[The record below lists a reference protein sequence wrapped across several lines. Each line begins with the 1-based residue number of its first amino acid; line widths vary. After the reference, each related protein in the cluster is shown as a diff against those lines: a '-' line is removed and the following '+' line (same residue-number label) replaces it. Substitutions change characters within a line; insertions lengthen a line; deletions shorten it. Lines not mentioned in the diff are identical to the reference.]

1 MSDIVTI
8 DAGVLGCHR
17 LAANDAYPACTVRQ
31 LAEASVASRP
41 PLRFPA
47 SAESDYQLHARQQ
60 ARGGRATLSL
70 LVIMLCLLVPGVI
83 ADSAAGPLAAEAISS
98 VALLL
103 LLPVWGLAL
112 AMVLWRPRRPWG
124 AVAVWVAALLLIGS
138 LQWWAYRTPAAP
150 SVLISLVALCTVIVL
165 GRFRGRY
172 ALGLVL
178 AYGSMRAIGEWGGFT
193 GHDTPSMQ
201 AAMEFLT
208 LGVILVGG
216 FWTDLA
222 GRRAWAAQVVL
233 RASAA
238 NDLLTGLLNARAFD
252 SYYRRLAQH
261 AQRLRQRQ
269 VVALV
274 EIDHFRAYQ
283 TREGRLATDEAVN
296 AIGRVVRDFARRAL
310 DVAGRLDEA
319 TFVLV
324 LQDCAAADAELRLEA
339 LRVQVESLE
348 RAHPVAPTGL
358 MTVSIGA
365 VELGGDVPVDDALS
379 LADQQLRRAQRQ
391 GRNRVRLG
399 LDLPAADPEWRGHP
413 SS

>member
-1 MSDIVTI
+1 MSDVVTL
-8 DAGVLGCHR
+8 DAEVLGRHR
-17 LAANDAYPACTVRQ
+17 VAANDAYPAHTVRE
-31 LAEASVASRP
+31 LAEASVAARP
-41 PLRFPA
+41 PIRFPPA
-47 SAESDYQLHARQQ
+47 AETDYQLHARQQ
-60 ARGGRATLSL
+60 ARGARVTLSL
-70 LVIMLCLLVPGVI
+70 LVIMLCLLVPGMV
-83 ADSAAGPLAAEAISS
+83 ADSAVGPLAAAAIAT
-98 VALLL
+98 VAQALLL
-103 LLPVWGLAL
+103 PAWGLAL
-112 AMVLWRPRRPWG
+112 ALMLWRPRRSWG
-124 AVAVWVAALLLIGS
+124 AIAVWVASLLLIGS
-138 LQWWAYRTPAAP
+138 LQWWAYRTAAAP
-150 SVLISLVALCTVIVL
+150 TVLVSLVALCTVMVL

-172 ALGLVL
+172 ALGLVI
-178 AYGSMRAIGEWGGFT
+178 AYGGMRAIGEWGGY
-193 GHDTPSMQ
+193 TPHQTTSMQ
-201 AAMEFLT
+201 AVLEFLS

-252 SYYRRLAQH
+252 SYYQRLAQH
-261 AQRLRQRQ
+261 AQRLGQRQ
-269 VVALV
+269 VIALV

-283 TREGRLATDEAVN
+283 TREGRLATDEAIN

-324 LQDCAAADAELRLEA
+324 LQDCTAADAELRLEA

-348 RAHPVAPTGL
+348 RRHPVAPTGL

-391 GRNRVRLG
+391 GRNRIRLG
-399 LDLPAADPEWRGHP
+399 LDLPASEPGQQGRP
-413 SS
+413 S